1 MNPFKRHKSRH
12 RDLQLSA
19 TIDLEASG
27 NKRPTI
33 SIKAYSG
40 CIMHVSAWGPVC
52 VDLVGLAVPED
63 VPLLC
68 DHENKLGS
76 LLGSGAPLVRDG
88 QLFVEGALADCTAAA
103 EVIRLAK
110 SGVPLSASVGLSVAE
125 ARTIAAGEVVQVNG
139 RSIESDESFSLV
151 SKATLKEISVVPIG
165 ADSGATVDIA
175 AKAILGD
182 SHVDKQE
189 QERRAKVREL
199 TADYSS
205 IQASAIDEGWTPEQT
220 ELAVLREKDRV
231 RQLEDLRASR
241 PAMVRTARAGG
252 DRADSKI
259 LEAAV
264 ALSLGANDTALAKKA
279 GEQVVEAAYPLRCLG
294 LQELVART
302 AALEGR
308 ELPRFRADA
317 TGWLKAAFS
326 TTNVPNVLSNVANK
340 QLLDAFDSVESAWRD
355 IAKIGSLKDF
365 KATTRVRLGADATFE
380 KVGPGGEIKHGSLDD
395 QTFPIQADTFGRM
408 FSITRQDIINDDL
421 SALADVPKQLGVGAG
436 ENLNEEIWTLWLD
449 TVAAGAFWTAARG
462 NFDDGADSALD
473 VDGLTA
479 AEILF
484 SALEKPNGKPL
495 GLAPSILL
503 VPSDLRAAAWQL
515 CNSLELR
522 NTTASTEYVTRNPH
536 AGNYKPVTSSYLRN
550 SSFHASASTTAW
562 WLLANPNR
570 LASIEV
576 AFLNGQQTPTVEQ
589 AEADFNTLGIQ
600 FRGYFDFGVALLD
613 HRASLLMAGA

>member
-1 MNPFKRHKSRH
+1 MRSDTRKKSQFEQPLALNAVV
-12 RDLQLSA
+12 DVQ
-19 TIDLEASG
+19 ASG
-27 NKRPTI
+27 KRPTI
-33 SIKAYSG
+33 SIRAYSG
-40 CIMHVSAWGPVC
+40 SLMHVSGWGDVV
-52 VDLVGLAVPED
+52 VDLAGLSMASD

-76 LLGSGAPLVRDG
+76 VLGSGVPQIRDG
-88 QLFVEGALADCTAAA
+88 ELHVTGTLAACPAA
-103 EVIRLAK
+103 EHVTALSK
-110 SGVPLSASVGLSVAE
+110 SGVSLSASVGLSV
-125 ARTIAAGEVVQVNG
+125 TKSQTVAAGHTIEANG
-139 RSIESDESFSLV
+139 KSVTSDSNFSLITA
-151 SKATLKEISVVPIG
+151 SKLKEISVVPIG

-175 AKAILGD
+175 AKATLGD
-182 SHVDKQE
+182 SQVDKQE

-199 TADYSS
+199 TANHPT
-205 IQASAIDEGWTPEQT
+205 IQAAAVDEGWTPEQA

-231 RQLEDLRASR
+231 RQLDELRASR
-241 PAMVRTARAGG
+241 PAMVMTARGGG

-436 ENLNEEIWTLWLD
+436 ETLNEEIWTLWLD